1 MSPKPRRRA
10 RRSSSFAPLARL
22 ALLALLAPIGAL
34 GCSSSAAGA
43 PASSQDAGPDGA
55 STKTCVRGAKA
66 TAIPATCNGSDALCA
81 RRFDQ
86 VTFPMTH
93 NAMSN
98 ADDGWAAPNQNHGL
112 ARQLDDGIRG
122 MMLDTHYYDEENG
135 YTDARV
141 DGVSPLDQ
149 AYLCHGSCALGRR
162 PLLDG
167 LCDVTRFLDAHR
179 GEIVSIIFEDGVT
192 PEDTAQVMR
201 AAGLDEYVH
210 THALGAPWPTLRELI
225 DQDQRLIVFS
235 ETPHDAPAWYHPAWK
250 HIWDTSY
257 TYKSVAA
264 FDCATNRGQRSNA
277 LFLINHWLQTGA
289 GLPDPV
295 LAAQANASS
304 VLLARAQT
312 CAADA
317 GRPPTFLGVDAY
329 DVGAL
334 FEVVD
339 TLNGL

>member
-1 MSPKPRRRA
+1 MPRPLRA
-10 RRSSSFAPLARL
+10 LASL
-22 ALLALLAPIGAL
+22 ALLALAASLSPLTA
-34 GCSSSAAGA
+34 CSSSSDGGA
-43 PASSQDAGPDGA
+43 PATDAGSDTG
-55 STKTCVRGAKA
+55 STKRCVRGAKA
-66 TAIPATCNGSDALCA
+66 TAVPTTCNGSEALCA
-81 RRFDQ
+81 RRFDR

-98 ADDGWAAPNQNHGL
+98 ADDGWAAPNQNHGI
-112 ARQLDDGIRG
+112 ARQLQDGIRG
-122 MMLDTHYYDEENG
+122 LMLDTHYYDEVNG

-149 AYLCHGSCALGRR
+149 AYLCHGTCDLGKR

-167 LCDVTRFLDAHR
+167 LCDVTQLLDAHR
-179 GEIVSIIFEDGVT
+179 GEIVSIIFEDYVT
-192 PEDTAQVMR
+192 PEDTAAVMQ
-201 AAGLDEYVH
+201 AAGLTEYVH
-210 THALGAPWPTLRELI
+210 THVLGTPWPTLRELI
-225 DQDQRLIVFS
+225 DKNERLIVFS

-257 TYKSVAA
+257 TYKSVAD

-277 LFLINHWLQTGA
+277 LFLINHWLQTSA
-289 GLPDPV
+289 GLPDPT

-304 VLLARAQT
+304 VMLARAQT
-312 CAADA
+312 CSADA

-334 FEVVD
+334 FDVVKAM
-339 TLNGL
+339 NGL